1 MFSKEHTGG
10 WWRQGSQRADAEDA
24 TSPRAQAG
32 EHHPVV
38 FPLAFPKRGLPKPN
52 PSSLWKSA

>member
-1 MFSKEHTGG
+1 M
-10 WWRQGSQRADAEDA
+10 
-24 TSPRAQAG
+24 SPWAQPG

-52 PSSLWKSA
+52 PRQLKEISIRDIKAML